1 MEEETKV
8 VLEAT
13 ILNEK
18 MINKPELIE
27 PQALIEGTISLK
39 NNMLDVRDSA
49 IKLKGYYENKVVTED
64 ELNLYKDEKANI
76 NKVKDAVKEHRTNTV
91 DEYKKLTGID
101 EFESLAKETEKILK
115 ETYDIINV
123 QCNAYDESK
132 KNDIREKY
140 KDYFDEYKA
149 SKNLSFTQYSD
160 MNQKVGLDGL
170 TEKGALK
177 KSLMTEIETFIDN
190 IVKDVDTIASMD
202 NSEEVL
208 AEYMRDRN
216 LARSIKDVQDRHKT
230 IETIS
235 KSKDELL
242 QVNEIKVVEPV
253 EVEVLKAPVEQT
265 SVKKLKRA
273 RFEIIYEDD
282 QVAKDLVN
290 FMRERGINYAII
302 K

>member
-8 VLEAT
+8 VQEAEVLSEKETPVLE
-13 ILNEK
+13 I
-18 MINKPELIE
+18 IDPEAKIKTVGE
-27 PQALIEGTISLK
+27 VTSNIAKVKEQALAMKEHYSKI
-39 NNMLDVRDSA
+39 
-49 IKLKGYYENKVVTED
+49 VVTD
-64 ELNLYKDEKANI
+64 DNLNDAKDEKANI
-76 NKVKDAVKEHRTNTV
+76 NKVSSKIS
-91 DEYKKLTGID
+91 EYRKNIVAEFKKPIED
-101 EFESLAKETEKILK
+101 FENLAKATEKILK

-149 SKNLSFTQYSD
+149 SKNLGFTQYSD

-190 IVKDVDTIASMD
+190 IVKDVDTIASVD

-208 AEYMRDRN
+208 AEYMKDRN

-230 IETIS
+230 IETIF

-290 FMRERGINYAII
+290 FMGERGINYAII